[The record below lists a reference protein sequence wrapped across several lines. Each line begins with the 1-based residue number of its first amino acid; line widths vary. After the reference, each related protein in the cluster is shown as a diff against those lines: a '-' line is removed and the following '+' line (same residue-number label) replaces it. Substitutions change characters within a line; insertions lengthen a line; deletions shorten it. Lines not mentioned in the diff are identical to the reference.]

1 MAGVR
6 SIGRP
11 SRWTSAPGGL
21 DSKRTCAV
29 VTAGAGETDAEV
41 AALATGASVAGGL
54 RPRAAKSPPA
64 GPRADGDYA
73 AVFTVAVNLPAA
85 LWRNLARYA
94 GAHVYSETNDVLVAD
109 SSIVALHS
117 LQSGKK
123 KIALP
128 APFRVRDVVTGED
141 YARTPTNEITFDL
154 KAPETRVFQL
164 LH

>member
-1 MAGVR
+1 
-6 SIGRP
+6 
-11 SRWTSAPGGL
+11 
-21 DSKRTCAV
+21 
-29 VTAGAGETDAEV
+29 
-41 AALATGASVAGGL
+41 
-54 RPRAAKSPPA
+54 
-64 GPRADGDYA
+64 
-73 AVFTVAVNLPAA
+73 VAVNLPAA

-128 APFRVRDVVTGED
+128 GPFRVRDAATGEE
-141 YARTPTNEITFDL
+141 YARAPASEITFDL

-164 LH
+164 VR